1 MPDIGWME
9 LLVIGIVALIVVGPK
24 DLPMMFRKLGQFT
37 GRVRAMAKDF
47 QRAMDEA
54 ADETGM
60 SDLNR
65 DLKTATRYA
74 RNPKKAGMNAL
85 KDTFGDDFDLDPES
99 YEEGTETRRMA
110 EEKAEATRKMR
121 AEVEARRKARDEQA
135 IADKEAAASAA
146 AEAPLEAPVSDAAP
160 RGGAAPTPAAD
171 PEPRPEPEPEAAA
184 PTGSSR
190 S

>member
-9 LLVIGIVALIVVGPK
+9 LLVVGIVALIVVGPK
-24 DLPMMFRKLGQFT
+24 DLPVMFRKVGQFT
-37 GRVRAMAKDF
+37 GRIRAMAKDF

-60 SDLNR
+60 TELNR
-65 DLKTATRYA
+65 DLRKATSYA
-74 RNPKKAGMNAL
+74 RNPKKAGMSAL
-85 KDTFGDDFDLDPES
+85 KDSLGEDFDLDPEKF
-99 YEEGTETRRMA
+99 EEGSETRRMA

-121 AEVEARRKARDEQA
+121 AEIEARRKAREEQA
-135 IADKEAAASAA
+135 ISDKEAAASAA

-160 RGGAAPTPAAD
+160 
-171 PEPRPEPEPEAAA
+171 AAA
-184 PTGSSR
+184 PEAGPEPARTGSTR

>member
-24 DLPMMFRKLGQFT
+24 ELPMMFRKVGQFT

-60 SDLNR
+60 TELNR
-65 DLKTATRYA
+65 DLRKATNFA
-74 RNPKKAGMNAL
+74 ANPKKAGMSAL
-85 KDTFGDDFDLDPES
+85 KDTFGDDFDLDPEKFP
-99 YEEGTETRRMA
+99 EGSHSRKMA
-110 EEKAEATRKMR
+110 EEKAAATKQMR
-121 AEVEARRKARDEQA
+121 DEVEARRKAKIDQT
-135 IADKEAAASAA
+135 IADKQAAASAA
-146 AEAPLEAPVSDAAP
+146 AQAPLEAPSAEVTAEPAP
-160 RGGAAPTPAAD
+160 VI
-171 PEPRPEPEPEAAA
+171 EAARS
-184 PTGSSR
+184 GSTS